1 MNIDAIREY
10 CLSFPDA
17 TEGLQWGDDLLFRV
31 RAKIF
36 VSVPLDAAAPVRI
49 TFKTTPEKILEL
61 LEIEGVERAA
71 YVGRYNWVSLQRFDV
86 LPWTELK
93 DLIRQSYELVVAK
106 APKKGKT
113 SRASRARKWP
123 QRSSRKKGLKRRP
136 RKKLG

>member
-93 DLIRQSYELVVAK
+93 DLIRQSYQLVVAR
-106 APKKGKT
+106 APKKRK
-113 SRASRARKWP
+113 ASRVSRSVKRQ
-123 QRSSRKKGLKRRP
+123 QRSNQRKRSTRRTRKKRH
-136 RKKLG
+136 

>member
-31 RAKIF
+31 RGKIF
-36 VSVPLDAAAPVRI
+36 VSVPLDASAPVRI

-71 YVGRYNWVSLQRFDV
+71 YVGRYNWVSLQSLDA
-86 LPWTELK
+86 LHWAELK
-93 DLIRQSYELVVAK
+93 DLIRQSYELVAAK
-106 APKKGKT
+106 APKKRKA
-113 SRASRARKWP
+113 SRASKSAKRLK
-123 QRSSRKKGLKRRP
+123 RSRPKKRSTRRTRKKRS
-136 RKKLG
+136 